1 MRIVF
6 EVGKFHCARSLVTG
20 PGACQESNGELALT
34 PRGLALYH
42 VAAMHRHPQS
52 GQANLTAI
60 LLLLGLVV
68 SGVWVWKR
76 LSPEVQDVVI
86 DQAIPLAVLVLAVLV
101 VLWIIIGKIKKR
113 RNRRK
118 ERTRLIRLL
127 EDQKSSEKRLELAF
141 AVIEVNEYRRAGLE
155 SIAPKLQELFVTT
168 LKRALGDKQHRV
180 RGMAAS
186 HLGVIGDETAVSHL
200 LTALEDDHAY
210 VRSSAAL
217 ALGRM
222 RASAAKDRLVYV
234 SKEDW
239 DQTVRS
245 RAREALERIR

>member
-1 MRIVF
+1 M
-6 EVGKFHCARSLVTG
+6 S
-20 PGACQESNGELALT
+20 P
-34 PRGLALYH
+34 
-42 VAAMHRHPQS
+42 AMHRRSQS

-76 LSPEVQDVVI
+76 LSPDMQDLII
-86 DQAIPLAVLVLAVLV
+86 DQALPLAALSLMVLTV
-101 VLWIIIGKIKKR
+101 VWIIVGKIRKR
-113 RNRRK
+113 LNRRK
-118 ERTRLIRLL
+118 RRARLITLL
-127 EDQKSSEKRLELAF
+127 EKQTSSQKRLELAF

-155 SIAPKLQELFVTT
+155 PIAPQLQELFVTT
-168 LKRALGDKQHRV
+168 LQRALGDKQHRV

-186 HLGVIGDETAVSHL
+186 HLGVIGDDQAVTHL
-200 LTALEDDHAY
+200 LAALEDDHAY

-217 ALGRM
+217 GLGRL
-222 RASAAKDRLVYV
+222 RASAAKDKLAYV

-245 RAREALERIR
+245 RAREALERIQ

>member
-1 MRIVF
+1 M
-6 EVGKFHCARSLVTG
+6 
-20 PGACQESNGELALT
+20 
-34 PRGLALYH
+34 PRHA
-42 VAAMHRHPQS
+42 QS
-52 GQANLTAI
+52 GQANLTTI

-76 LSPEVQDVVI
+76 LSPDMQDLII
-86 DQAIPLAVLVLAVLV
+86 DQALPLAALSLAALAAV
-101 VLWIIIGKIKKR
+101 WILIGKIVKCRR
-113 RNRRK
+113 RNQQRA
-118 ERTRLIRLL
+118 RLIKLF
-127 EDQKSSEKRLELAF
+127 ESHTASDKRLKLAF

-155 SIAPKLQELFVTT
+155 SIASQLQELFVTT
-168 LKRALGDKQHRV
+168 LKRALGDKQHQV

-186 HLGVIGDETAVSHL
+186 HLGVIGDDAAVAHL
-200 LTALEDDHAY
+200 LAALEDDHAY

-217 ALGRM
+217 GLGRL
-222 RASAAKDRLVYV
+222 RATAAKDKLAYV

>member
-1 MRIVF
+1 MSP
-6 EVGKFHCARSLVTG
+6 AM
-20 PGACQESNGELALT
+20 
-34 PRGLALYH
+34 PRHA
-42 VAAMHRHPQS
+42 QS

-68 SGVWVWKR
+68 SGVWIWKR

-86 DQAIPLAVLVLAVLV
+86 DQAVPLAALLLLLSAL
-101 VLWIIIGKIKKR
+101 LWIVVGKIKKR
-113 RNRRK
+113 RRQRQ
-118 ERTRLIRLL
+118 ERTRLITLL
-127 EDQKSSEKRLELAF
+127 ERQTSSEKRLALAF
-141 AVIEVNEYRRAGLE
+141 AIIEVNGYRRAGLE
-155 SIAPKLQELFVTT
+155 AVAPQLQELFVTT

-186 HLGVIGDETAVSHL
+186 HLGVIGDEAAVAHL
-200 LTALEDDHAY
+200 LAALEDDHAY

-217 ALGRM
+217 GLGRM
-222 RASAAKDRLVYV
+222 RASAAKEKLTSV

>member
-1 MRIVF
+1 M
-6 EVGKFHCARSLVTG
+6 
-20 PGACQESNGELALT
+20 
-34 PRGLALYH
+34 PRHA
-42 VAAMHRHPQS
+42 QS

-68 SGVWVWKR
+68 SGVWIWKR

-86 DQAIPLAVLVLAVLV
+86 DQAVPLAALLLLLSAL
-101 VLWIIIGKIKKR
+101 LWIVVGKIKKR
-113 RNRRK
+113 RRQRQ
-118 ERTRLIRLL
+118 ERTRLITLL
-127 EDQKSSEKRLELAF
+127 ERQASPEKRLALAF
-141 AVIEVNEYRRAGLE
+141 AIIEVNGYRRAGLE
-155 SIAPKLQELFVTT
+155 AVAPQLQELFVTT
-168 LKRALGDKQHRV
+168 LKQALGDKQHRV

-186 HLGVIGDETAVSHL
+186 HLGVIGDEAAVAHL
-200 LTALEDDHAY
+200 LAALEDDHAY

-217 ALGRM
+217 GLGRM
-222 RASAAKDRLVYV
+222 RASAAKEKLASV

>member
-1 MRIVF
+1 M
-6 EVGKFHCARSLVTG
+6 
-20 PGACQESNGELALT
+20 
-34 PRGLALYH
+34 Y
-42 VAAMHRHPQS
+42 RHPES

-76 LSPEVQDVVI
+76 LTLDVQDFII
-86 DQAIPLAVLVLAVLV
+86 DQAVPLAALSLMALTAI
-101 VLWIIIGKIKKR
+101 WIIIGKVRKR
-113 RNRRK
+113 LDRRK
-118 ERTRLIRLL
+118 ERARLIALL
-127 EDQKSSEKRLELAF
+127 EKQTSSPKRLELAF
-141 AVIEVNEYRRAGLE
+141 TMIEVNEYRRAGLE
-155 SIAPKLQELFVTT
+155 VIAPQLQELFVTT
-168 LKRALGDKQHRV
+168 LQRALGEKQHRV

-186 HLGVIGDETAVSHL
+186 HLGVIGDDQAVTHL
-200 LTALEDDHAY
+200 LAALEDDHAY

-217 ALGRM
+217 GLGRL
-222 RASAAKDRLVYV
+222 RAPAAKDKLAYV

>member
-1 MRIVF
+1 M
-6 EVGKFHCARSLVTG
+6 S
-20 PGACQESNGELALT
+20 
-34 PRGLALYH
+34 
-42 VAAMHRHPQS
+42 RHAQS

-76 LSPEVQDVVI
+76 LSLEMQDLII
-86 DQAIPLAVLVLAVLV
+86 DQAIPLAALSLAIMAV
-101 VLWIIIGKIKKR
+101 VWILIGKIVKR
-113 RNRRK
+113 RRRNQQ
-118 ERTRLIRLL
+118 RARLIKLF
-127 EDQKSSEKRLELAF
+127 ESQTASDKRLKLAF

-155 SIAPKLQELFVTT
+155 AIASQLQELFVTT
-168 LKRALGDKQHRV
+168 LKRALGDKQHQV

-186 HLGVIGDETAVSHL
+186 HLGVIGDDAAVAHL
-200 LTALEDDHAY
+200 LAALEDDHAY

-217 ALGRM
+217 GLGRL
-222 RASAAKDRLVYV
+222 RATAAKDKLAYV

>member
-1 MRIVF
+1 M
-6 EVGKFHCARSLVTG
+6 A
-20 PGACQESNGELALT
+20 PAM
-34 PRGLALYH
+34 PRHA
-42 VAAMHRHPQS
+42 QS
-52 GQANLTAI
+52 GQANLTAV

-68 SGVWVWKR
+68 SGVWIWKR

-86 DQAIPLAVLVLAVLV
+86 DQAVPLAALLLVLLAL
-101 VLWIIIGKIKKR
+101 LWIVVGKIKKR
-113 RNRRK
+113 RRQRR
-118 ERTRLIRLL
+118 ERARLITLL
-127 EDQKSSEKRLELAF
+127 ERQTSPEKRLTLAF
-141 AVIEVNEYRRAGLE
+141 AIVEVNGYRRAGLE
-155 SIAPKLQELFVTT
+155 LVAPLLQELFVTT

-186 HLGVIGDETAVSHL
+186 HLGVIGDETAVAHL
-200 LTALEDDHAY
+200 MAALEDDHAY

-217 ALGRM
+217 GLGRM
-222 RASAAKDRLVYV
+222 RASVAKEKLTFV